1 VTLQASQF
9 PVLPRLLLATNNPGK
24 AAEYRALLEG
34 CGWELVTPR
43 DLGLNL
49 EVEEAGTD
57 YAENARM
64 KAEAFAKGSG
74 LVALAD
80 DSGIE
85 VDALG
90 GAPGPLSARFGGDDI
105 SDRQRVALLLERLKG
120 VPPERRSARFRCLIA
135 VARPEGQVSLF
146 EGQCE
151 GRVAEEPR
159 GEGGFGYD
167 PVFLLPER
175 GLTLA
180 ELPPEEKNAVS
191 HRGRAARAARV
202 LLEGLLRECRV

>member
-1 VTLQASQF
+1 VGK
-9 PVLPRLLLATNNPGK
+9 RLLLATNNPGK

-43 DLGLNL
+43 DLGLEL
-49 EVEEAGTD
+49 EVEEAGGD
-57 YAENARM
+57 YAENARI
-64 KAEAFAKGSG
+64 KAEAFAKASG

-85 VDALG
+85 VEALG
-90 GAPGPLSARFGGDDI
+90 GAPGPLSARFGGEDI
-105 SDRQRVALLLERLKG
+105 SDEQRVALLLERLKG

-135 VARPEGQVSLF
+135 VARPEGEVTLF

-151 GRVAEEPR
+151 GRVAEEPQ

-175 GLTLA
+175 GLTVA
-180 ELPPEEKNAVS
+180 ELRPEEKNAIS
-191 HRGRAARAARV
+191 HRGRAARQARAH
-202 LLEGLLRECRV
+202 LEGLLRECRV

>member
-1 VTLQASQF
+1 MEK
-9 PVLPRLLLATNNPGK
+9 RLLLATNNPGK

-49 EVEEAGTD
+49 EVREAGTD

-64 KAEAFAKGSG
+64 KAEGFAKASG

-191 HRGRAARAARV
+191 HRGRAARQARA